1 MKHYRKGSAQKG
13 SAMMETVV
21 SLFVLAIGLMGT
33 LAMQARGVNSN
44 QRANFATNANILAAD
59 MADRILAYSRSV
71 NAATPIAELDLSAY
85 NGIDTSDD
93 VSEISCLDGCNLN
106 EQKQFDAWEWSEAV
120 TTSLPEGLGR
130 VSFDN
135 ASNSYEIQVMWNHNR
150 IENPTFECKGSTTDL
165 ACFVY
170 TLNLE

>member
-1 MKHYRKGSAQKG
+1 MKNSQKG

-33 LAMQARGVNSN
+33 LAMQAKGVNSN

-59 MADRILAYSRSV
+59 MADRILAYTRSV
-71 NAATPIAELDLSAY
+71 NAASPIDAGILADY
-85 NGIDTSDD
+85 DGIDSRGDHTQ
-93 VSEISCLDGCNLN
+93 VSCSTACD
-106 EQKQFDAWEWSEAV
+106 QDKQRSFDAWEWSESV
-120 TTSLPEGLGR
+120 RSSLPDGVGV
-130 VSFDN
+130 VSFDGTEN
-135 ASNSYEIQVMWNHNR
+135 AYKIQVMWNHNR
-150 IENPTFECKGSTTDL
+150 VENPTYECSGSETDL